1 MAAIKHVVAS
11 AGDLARRFSR
21 YSDIALAQP
30 VMVTKNGRPRNV
42 TNVLI
47 SVTEYERLKKQ
58 DRSTFLAADTPEEF
72 LPAIRALA
80 RGKKR

>member
-1 MAAIKHVVAS
+1 MAAIKQVVAS

-42 TNVLI
+42 LI

-58 DRSTFLAADTPEEF
+58 DRLTFLAADTPEEF